1 MGKMKELYTLA
12 MESNEEKIY
21 DLLSTKMSKGA
32 AKYGAS
38 EFIKA
43 ANQMKKESK
52 KPLFTHIEESDSTKL

>member
-12 MESNEEKIY
+12 MESNEEKLY

-32 AKYGAS
+32 ARYGAS

-43 ANQMKKESK
+43 ANELKEDKK
-52 KPLFTHIEESDSTKL
+52 KPLFKHIEESDSTEL

>member
-32 AKYGAS
+32 ARYGAS
-38 EFIKA
+38 EFVKA
-43 ANQMKKESK
+43 ANELKKDKK
-52 KPLFTHIEESDSTKL
+52 KPLFTHIEESDSTEL

>member
-12 MESNEEKIY
+12 MEDNEEKLY

-32 AKYGAS
+32 AIIGAS

-43 ANQMKKESK
+43 ADELKQDKK
-52 KPLFTHIEESDSTKL
+52 KPLFTHIEESDSTEL

>member
-12 MESNEEKIY
+12 MESNEEKLY

-32 AKYGAS
+32 ARIGVN

-43 ANQMKKESK
+43 ADELKQDKK

>member
-12 MESNEEKIY
+12 MEDNEEKLY

-32 AKYGAS
+32 ARIGAN

-43 ANQMKKESK
+43 ADELKQDKK
-52 KPLFTHIEESDSTKL
+52 KPLFTHIEESDSTEL

>member
-38 EFIKA
+38 VFVKA
-43 ANQMKKESK
+43 ANQIKEEKK
-52 KPLFTHIEESDSTKL
+52 KPLFISIEESDSTEL

>member
-12 MESNEEKIY
+12 MESNEEKLY

-32 AKYGAS
+32 AKIGAN

-43 ANQMKKESK
+43 ANELKEDKK
-52 KPLFTHIEESDSTKL
+52 KPLFKHIEESDSTEL